1 MNLYHDMQ
9 FIDQN
14 VLCQGWS
21 SDVREAYFFTWELTP
36 TAVTRTLPLP
46 SITWVPERT
55 IGSTDTPLFTW
66 NRSFEILQA
75 HMRAVI
81 GNGGKW
87 WGADFKESFPQH
99 LEKKGQHLQ
108 KKGQHL
114 QQQKKGQEDI
124 SLSPKALVVPMLLF
138 KINENLGHY
147 SHSVICETQIPRLY
161 VISPKLTLIYKVA
174 QVSPDIFNILTCEVF
189 QLLKDRVLGWFVPGL
204 IRQ

>member
-99 LEKKGQHLQ
+99 LEKKKANIC
-108 KKGQHL
+108 KKRANICNNKIKA
-114 QQQKKGQEDI
+114 KKI
-124 SLSPKALVVPMLLF
+124 YLCLPRLLLF
-138 KINENLGHY
+138 RCFCSKLMRTWVTA
-147 SHSVICETQIPRLY
+147 VI
-161 VISPKLTLIYKVA
+161 V
-174 QVSPDIFNILTCEVF
+174 
-189 QLLKDRVLGWFVPGL
+189 
-204 IRQ
+204 